1 MWCRPDLGQQ
11 TDVLEIWNFKFVK
24 NGAGFV
30 YFITNISD
38 RKEKFQQTFKVAS
51 KYSSDIQWRTKNS
64 IVDLQESLILMIV
77 TIEGEQERN
86 FKD

>member
-1 MWCRPDLGQQ
+1 M
-11 TDVLEIWNFKFVK
+11 K

-51 KYSSDIQWRTKNS
+51 KYLSDIQWRTKNS

-77 TIEGEQERN
+77 TIEGEQKGTLRT
-86 FKD
+86 KYLVASSLTVKLTKYWT